1 MAEKAEVLQHPGVP
15 GIEEGAAAARTGSK
29 GLWKRKAPVDF
40 HEVWKRPML
49 NIAQS
54 PQTAGEAP
62 SMIHET
68 EAQERLIKSSHQ
80 APSPAPAP
88 AAPSFALGEQGLMEH
103 QDRASWSILEMRG
116 RVWASCHVQPY
127 VVYGN
132 MIFLLQLD
140 PNL

>member
-15 GIEEGAAAARTGSK
+15 GMEEEAAAARAGSK

-54 PQTAGEAP
+54 PQTAGEAL

-80 APSPAPAP
+80 APSPAPA
-88 AAPSFALGEQGLMEH
+88 APSFAFGERALMEC
-103 QDRASWSILEMRG
+103 QDRASRSIPEMRG
-116 RVWASCHVQPY
+116 RVWASCRVQPY
-127 VVYGN
+127 MVYGN
-132 MIFLLQLD
+132 AVFLLQLEH
-140 PNL
+140 NL